1 MISGITIVCREV
13 DKNTG
18 AVAAYICKK
27 NVDDRDIH
35 LASIRSRLN
44 PELRYYAIRTC
55 VADDVEALE
64 DLLRFLKYREL
75 TEADVSHYG
84 GIVRL

>member
-1 MISGITIVCREV
+1 MTDGITIVCREV

-18 AVAAYICKK
+18 AVAAYVCKK

-64 DLLRFLKYREL
+64 DLLRFLKRRKL
-75 TEADVSHYG
+75 TETDVIHYG
-84 GIVRL
+84 GTVRL

>member
-18 AVAAYICKK
+18 AVAAYVYKK

-35 LASIRSRLN
+35 LVSIRSRLN
-44 PELRYYAIRTC
+44 PELRYYVIRTG
-55 VADDVEALE
+55 VADDIEALE
-64 DLLRFLKYREL
+64 DLLRFLKRRKL
-75 TEADVSHYG
+75 TETDVRGYDG
-84 GIVRL
+84 LAQI